1 MTELL
6 QFVAYLVYLYEIVI
20 IAAVVMQMLMQFN
33 VINYSNPLVRSIYAG
48 LYSITEPLLK
58 PIRRFLPKSSGVDF
72 SAIVLLLACL
82 FVRWVVIGNL
92 LKLV

>member
-20 IAAVVMQMLMQFN
+20 IAYVILQMLVQFN
-33 VINYSNPLVRSIYAG
+33 VMNYSNPLVRSIYQG
-48 LYSITEPLLK
+48 LSAVTEPLLK
-58 PIRRFLPKSSGVDF
+58 PIRRWLPKSSGIDF
-72 SAIVLLLACL
+72 APIVLLLACL

-92 LKLV
+92 MKLV